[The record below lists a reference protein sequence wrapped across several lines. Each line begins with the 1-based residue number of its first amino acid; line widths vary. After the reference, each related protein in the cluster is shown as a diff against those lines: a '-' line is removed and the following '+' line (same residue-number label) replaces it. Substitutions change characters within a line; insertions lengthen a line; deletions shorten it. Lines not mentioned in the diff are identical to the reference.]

1 GRGGFN
7 HRYALP
13 GPAGNSVMS
22 NLRAVDI
29 YPFADVA
36 TPDID
41 GRGKEGLLDRA
52 TRDGTVPRIFYI
64 LSSSEYWARAASLSQ
79 TTADGSRAVALGPQ
93 SRLYFLSGTP
103 HAPRRAGIFADA
115 ATQAAYPY
123 NDNQDLSDAINALL
137 ENLRLWAIHD
147 VLPPDSVAPMPGS
160 TLVAAKDIRFPAI
173 PGVRVPAE
181 PPPVWQIDLG
191 RAFRTKGILR
201 EPVRTGARYPL
212 LVPDVDEDGNELG
225 GWRGTQSSVPLGT
238 YTAWNWQAPE
248 LASFGFISGLT
259 GGFIPF
265 ARTRAE
271 RLAAQDP
278 RLSIEERYG
287 SREGFMRAAAAAVD
301 HAVSQRF
308 LLPMQRDAALE
319 RMSRHW
325 DDVASLDGYLGKCQ
339 TTP

>member
-1 GRGGFN
+1 
-7 HRYALP
+7 
-13 GPAGNSVMS
+13 MS